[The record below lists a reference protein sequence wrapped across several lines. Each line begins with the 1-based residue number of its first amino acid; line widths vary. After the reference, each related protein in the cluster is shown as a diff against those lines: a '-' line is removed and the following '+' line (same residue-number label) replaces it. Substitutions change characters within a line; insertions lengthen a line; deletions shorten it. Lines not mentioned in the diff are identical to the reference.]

1 MCITD
6 KAGAVVKN
14 FENNF
19 VKNFENKQ
27 YRYKRKDGQ
36 HSGKFQFDLAF
47 MRATTAEMWAEV
59 EVWKLPFI
67 VLISEAVSAS
77 EQGLGHLSSLA
88 RFHGCTLY
96 IPGYCSMR
104 YLAAGV
110 FCMTFTG

>member
-1 MCITD
+1 M
-6 KAGAVVKN
+6 VVKN

-27 YRYKRKDGQ
+27 HMYKSKDRQ
-36 HSGKFQFDLAF
+36 HSGKFSFDLAF
-47 MRATTAEMWAEV
+47 MRDTAAEIWAEV
-59 EVWKLPFI
+59 EVWKLPFM

-77 EQGLGHLSSLA
+77 EQGLGHLNRLA
-88 RFHGCTLY
+88 KFHGCLLY
-96 IPGYCSMR
+96 IPGYCSMH